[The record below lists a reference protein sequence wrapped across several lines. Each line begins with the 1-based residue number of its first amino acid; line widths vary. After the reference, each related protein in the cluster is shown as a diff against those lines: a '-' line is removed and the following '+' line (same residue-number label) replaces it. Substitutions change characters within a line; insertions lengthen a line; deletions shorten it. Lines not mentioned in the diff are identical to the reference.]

1 MRAGHLAG
9 ACSFLAEVSHKNFIK
24 LAARLG
30 RTFGSHVRSEVEMLK
45 WILTDN
51 IYVEAARVAKERTE
65 RVLNGDS
72 SESGDGCIHRTYSYP
87 LLPRIMV
94 PSSTD
99 FVKKDGRSLVR
110 KSWEKKMISK
120 KARVTRR
127 ELLSML
133 CEKLRVADTRANR
146 TNLV

>member
-1 MRAGHLAG
+1 M
-9 ACSFLAEVSHKNFIK
+9 
-24 LAARLG
+24 
-30 RTFGSHVRSEVEMLK
+30 
-45 WILTDN
+45 
-51 IYVEAARVAKERTE
+51 EAAQIAKERTE

-110 KSWEKKMISK
+110 KSWGKKNDFEEGSGDK
-120 KARVTRR
+120 KRV
-127 ELLSML
+127 
-133 CEKLRVADTRANR
+133 VVN
-146 TNLV
+146 VV